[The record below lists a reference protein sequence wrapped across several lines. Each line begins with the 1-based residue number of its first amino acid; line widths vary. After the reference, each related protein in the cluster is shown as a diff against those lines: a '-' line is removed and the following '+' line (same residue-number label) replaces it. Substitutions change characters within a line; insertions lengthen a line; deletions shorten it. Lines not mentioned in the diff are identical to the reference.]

1 LIEIQNNIS
10 EKDKNSRQ
18 NKFIE
23 NSLNIKSNNINL
35 KKPIKRKT
43 DNIEKGYKLYN
54 ISENKKFKKKGWLA
68 NEDSYLKV
76 NSYDNSLNDDLN

>member
-1 LIEIQNNIS
+1 MIEIQNNIS

-43 DNIEKGYKLYN
+43 DNIEN
-54 ISENKKFKKKGWLA
+54 VCE
-68 NEDSYLKV
+68 
-76 NSYDNSLNDDLN
+76 